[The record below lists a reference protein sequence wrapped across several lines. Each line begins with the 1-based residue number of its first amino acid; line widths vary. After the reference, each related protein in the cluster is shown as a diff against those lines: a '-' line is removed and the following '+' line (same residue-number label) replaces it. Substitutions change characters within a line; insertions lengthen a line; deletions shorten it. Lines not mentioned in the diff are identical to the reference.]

1 MMGNSRTDRD
11 KEKLMYRRYSFRTA
25 VLVCLAVLLNQPARA
40 DGDPLEGARLFRA
53 CLACHSVKPGRHMT
67 GPSLAE
73 IWEQKAGSIEG
84 FPRYSDAL
92 KKADITWN
100 EQTLDAWLKNPREFA
115 PGNRMVFRGIAD
127 ATKRQ
132 DLIAY
137 LRQLSQIGS
146 AATAEQP
153 GASAGRER
161 PMGGMNR
168 EPEPLRLREL
178 GPNSQI
184 ASITY
189 CGDTYTVKVR
199 SGETH
204 PFWEFNVRFKTD
216 GSGNGPESGKPVLI
230 PAGMK
235 GDRVSVVFAA
245 PIEISTFIKP
255 SC

>member
-1 MMGNSRTDRD
+1 
-11 KEKLMYRRYSFRTA
+11 MYHRYSVRTA
-25 VLVCLAVLLNQPARA
+25 VLVCLAVFLNQPARA
-40 DGDPLEGARLFRA
+40 DGDPQEGARLFRA

-67 GPSLAE
+67 GPSLAK

-100 EQTLDAWLKNPREFA
+100 EQTLDAWLKNPHEFV

-127 ATKRQ
+127 ATKRR

-137 LRQLSQIGS
+137 MRQLSQIGT

-153 GASAGRER
+153 GAGTGRER
-161 PMGGMNR
+161 PMRGMMR
-168 EPEPLRLREL
+168 QREPLRLREL
-178 GPNSQI
+178 GPNNQI
-184 ASITY
+184 TSITY
-189 CGDTYTVKVR
+189 CGDTYTMNVR

-216 GSGNGPESGKPVLI
+216 GSNNGPETGKPVLI
-230 PAGMK
+230 PAGMR
-235 GDRVSVVFAA
+235 GDRVFAVFAA
-245 PIEISTFIKP
+245 PAEISTFIKS